1 MEIEI
6 RVESVVQTGTRN
18 SRDRIS
24 EASRRVGLHPRTLM
38 LYERM
43 GLLVPQRQGHQRR
56 YSDDDLRWL
65 GCIREINHRGG
76 VSLAGIR
83 AFLRYLPCWALR
95 GCAMRSVRDV
105 SPARFDREAA
115 LRTIAKILGGQALEV
130 CRSCGYY
137 QSSMVTASGA
147 PFRAEN

>member
-1 MEIEI
+1 METAA
-6 RVESVVQTGTRN
+6 RY
-18 SRDRIS
+18 RIA

-38 LYERM
+38 LYERL
-43 GLLVPQRQGHQRR
+43 GLLVPQRRGHQRR

-95 GCAMRSVRDV
+95 GCAMRAVHDV
-105 SPARFDREAA
+105 SPAKFDCDHAA
-115 LRTIAKILGGQALEV
+115 TKLLRLLDGQSPET
-130 CRSCGYY
+130 CKDCGYF
-137 QSSMVTASGA
+137 QPGELVQRRLPSAAGD
-147 PFRAEN
+147 RH

>member
-1 MEIEI
+1 MDL
-6 RVESVVQTGTRN
+6 VQRY
-18 SRDRIS
+18 RIS
-24 EASRRVGLHPRTLM
+24 EASKRVGLHPRTLM

-43 GLLVPQRQGHQRR
+43 GLLVPERRGHQRR

-95 GCAMRSVRDV
+95 GCAMRASRNV
-105 SPARFDREAA
+105 SPGQFDCERAA
-115 LRTIAKILGGQALEV
+115 EMVRRLLEGQSLAS
-130 CRSCGYY
+130 CQDCGYY
-137 QSSMVTASGA
+137 LPASATSRRRGSK
-147 PFRAEN
+147 EH

>member
-1 MEIEI
+1 METVA
-6 RVESVVQTGTRN
+6 RY
-18 SRDRIS
+18 RIA

-38 LYERM
+38 LYERL
-43 GLLVPQRQGHQRR
+43 GLLVPQRRGHQRR

-95 GCAMRSVRDV
+95 GCAMRAVHDV
-105 SPARFDREAA
+105 SPAKFNCGNAVSAVQRLLD
-115 LRTIAKILGGQALEV
+115 GQSPQT
-130 CRSCGYY
+130 CKDCGFY
-137 QSSMVTASGA
+137 QPVDLVERRHA
-147 PFRAEN
+147 PTPSERH

>member
-1 MEIEI
+1 METVA
-6 RVESVVQTGTRN
+6 RY
-18 SRDRIS
+18 RIA

-38 LYERM
+38 LYERL
-43 GLLVPQRQGHQRR
+43 GLLVPQRRGHQRR

-95 GCAMRSVRDV
+95 GCAMRAAHDV
-105 SPARFDREAA
+105 SPARFDCDTAA
-115 LRTIAKILGGQALEV
+115 SAVQRLLDGQSPET
-130 CRSCGYY
+130 CKGCGYY
-137 QSSMVTASGA
+137 QPIELLERHRLTGA
-147 PFRAEN
+147 TEKH

>member
-1 MEIEI
+1 METVA
-6 RVESVVQTGTRN
+6 RY
-18 SRDRIS
+18 RIA

-38 LYERM
+38 LYERL
-43 GLLVPQRQGHQRR
+43 GLLMPQRRGHQRR

-95 GCAMRSVRDV
+95 GCAMRAVHDV
-105 SPARFDREAA
+105 SPAKFDCGSAA
-115 LRTIAKILGGQALEV
+115 TAVQRLLDGQSPETCKNCGFYQPVDLAEGRRAPIASD
-130 CRSCGYY
+130 RH
-137 QSSMVTASGA
+137 
-147 PFRAEN
+147 